1 MQNII
6 KIKKG
11 VHIMKGK
18 NYTSF
23 EEFEKDAFPKAY
35 HEEQELKKLERPTR
49 SKKFDSIYYRE
60 GIQEW

>member
-1 MQNII
+1 
-6 KIKKG
+6 
-11 VHIMKGK
+11 MKGK

-23 EEFEKDAFPKAY
+23 EEFEKDAFPKTY
-35 HEEQELKKLERPTR
+35 QEELELKKMDRPTR